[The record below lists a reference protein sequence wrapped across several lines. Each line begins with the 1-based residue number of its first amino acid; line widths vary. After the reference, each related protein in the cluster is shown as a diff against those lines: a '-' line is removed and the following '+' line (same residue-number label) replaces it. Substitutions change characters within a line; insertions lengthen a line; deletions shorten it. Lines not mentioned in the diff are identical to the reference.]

1 MVEEKTEST
10 SEKKNPSMKK
20 GIMDSKEKKDEKEDK
35 KGKDEMTEEDIK
47 LKEDLEMLMQRLN
60 EADISLYQPTLETM
74 RSIIRASTTSMTSV
88 PKPLK
93 FMRPHYA
100 TIKEIHKKMAEG
112 PTKRLCADI
121 ISVLAMTSDSKND
134 CINYRMMGR
143 HEPIGDWGHE
153 YVRHLA
159 MEMAEEWRSC
169 GDGTNVHNKRREQLL
184 TLTREIVL
192 HNMKHNAEVE
202 ACDLLIEI
210 ERLDLLSEYVEEVDH
225 GRVCLYLLSC
235 SPLMPDPDNE
245 ILIKTAMNI
254 YRKFGKNFDAL
265 RCAIILNAV
274 PIMREIVLSTKD
286 ILEQKQMA
294 ILLGRHQIF
303 LDLEGVENGE
313 KLMELNSNANLHTYF
328 HSLARELDIMEP
340 KTPEG
345 IYKSHLEQSRPFAGS
360 SASDS
365 VRSNLAAA
373 FVNGFVNT
381 GFGVDKMMT
390 EAEDASRW
398 FYKNKEYGM
407 LSAAAS
413 QGLVWRWDIDTG
425 LAQCDRFLYV
435 NDDFIK
441 AGTLLAIGIISSGIQ
456 DTCDPAAALLMD
468 HINSDRAVMRIGSVF
483 GLGLAYANS
492 KRLAVLKKED
502 GGVVYELKK
511 LLLDTKP
518 SATAEVKG
526 LAALSIG
533 FILVGT
539 CDHITACELFNY
551 LNEKTAV
558 EMQDSNY
565 RFVAL
570 GIALIFLGAQQKSEV
585 FVEMVRALPDPFGTM
600 FSTLIDVCAYA
611 GTGNVLKIQK
621 LLHICSEHYE
631 TKETKEAKRKT
642 NKDDKSDIRKEGDA
656 SSEKP
661 DYSTQQAVAVL
672 GIGLIAMG
680 EEIGAQMSL
689 RMFGHLIRYGEP
701 VIRRAVPLALALIST
716 SNPQLS
722 ILESLSKFSHDADAE
737 TAHNAIFAMG
747 LVGAGTNNARLVSML
762 RQLASYHHKDQ
773 VSLMLVR
780 LAQGMTH
787 MGKGTMTLNPFH
799 SDRQLMCPAA
809 VAGLLTICYAF
820 LEANNSVLNNRQHYL
835 LYSLTLAM
843 QPRLLITLV
852 EDEVNPENLKQ
863 VNVSVRVGQAVDVV
877 AQAGK
882 PKTITGFQTHTTPV
896 LMAYGERAE
905 LANEE
910 YISLTPYLEGLVILR
925 KNPIYETSTAEMKKK

>member
-1 MVEEKTEST
+1 MVEKKTETS
-10 SEKKNPSMKK
+10 SEKKNTTTKK
-20 GIMDSKEKKDEKEDK
+20 GLIDGKEKDGKEEK

-60 EADISLYQPTLETM
+60 EPDVSLYQPTLETM

-100 TIKEIHKKMAEG
+100 TIKEIHKKMSEG
-112 PTKRLCADI
+112 PTKKLCADI
-121 ISVLAMTSDSKND
+121 ISVLAMTSDDKND
-134 CINYRMMGR
+134 CINYRMMGK

-159 MEMAEEWRSC
+159 MEMAEEWRSY
-169 GDGTNVHNKRREQLL
+169 GDGTDAHNKRREQLL

-210 ERLDLLSEYVEEVDH
+210 EKLDLLSEYVEEVDH

-265 RCAIILNAV
+265 RCAIMLNAV
-274 PIMREIVLSTKD
+274 STMREIVLSTKD

-303 LDLEGVENGE
+303 LELEGVENGD
-313 KLMELNSNANLHTYF
+313 KLMELNSNTNLHAYF

-468 HINSDRAVMRIGSVF
+468 HINSDRTVMRIGSIF

-492 KRLAVLKKED
+492 KRVAMLKKED
-502 GGVVYELKK
+502 GGVVFELKK
-511 LLLDTKP
+511 LLSDTKP
-518 SATAEVKG
+518 SATSEVKG

-558 EMQDSNY
+558 ELQDSNY

-631 TKETKEAKRKT
+631 TKETKEAKKKT
-642 NKDDKSDIRKEGDA
+642 NKDDKSDTKKEGDA

-661 DYSTQQAVAVL
+661 DYSSQQAVAVL

-843 QPRLLITLV
+843 QPRLLITLI
-852 EDEVNPENLKQ
+852 EDEMNPENLKQ
-863 VNVSVRVGQAVDVV
+863 INVSVRVGQAVDVV

-910 YISLTPYLEGLVILR
+910 YISLTPYLEGLVILK
-925 KNPIYETSTAEMKKK
+925 KNPAYEASAVEIKKK